1 MTVGFNKVR
10 GIIEALVFASSE
22 PVRLREIA
30 EILGIHEY
38 TVRDLLDD
46 LMSEYSQNQRGI
58 QITQVAGGYQFATN
72 PAYADFIKKMKK
84 TPRHTPLSQAALETL
99 AIIAYKQPVTRAE
112 IEALRGVSVDSSL
125 NTLLERGLIEEKGRK
140 DGPGRPILYA
150 TTGNFLKYFGLT
162 DLSELPAIEDWT
174 VAGVAVESIMNI
186 DH

>member
-84 TPRHTPLSQAALETL
+84 TPRPSPLSQAALETL
-99 AIIAYKQPVTRAE
+99 AIIAYKQPITRAE
-112 IEALRGVSVDSSL
+112 IEALRGVRVESSL
-125 NTLLERGLIEEKGRK
+125 ATLIEKGLIQEAGRK
-140 DGPGRPILYA
+140 DAPGRPILYT
-150 TTGNFLKYFGLT
+150 TTGRFLLYFGLNSLDALPKIDEWSDET
-162 DLSELPAIEDWT
+162 LLDLVINSE
-174 VAGVAVESIMNI
+174 
-186 DH
+186 